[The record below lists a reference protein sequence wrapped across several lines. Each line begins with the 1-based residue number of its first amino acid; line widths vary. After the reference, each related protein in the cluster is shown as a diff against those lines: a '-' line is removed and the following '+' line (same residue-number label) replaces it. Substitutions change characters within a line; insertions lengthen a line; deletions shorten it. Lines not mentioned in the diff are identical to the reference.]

1 MDVFHLEGHYRF
13 IDRKEKFLLDCKS
26 LLLTGS
32 FFASQKHRPPC
43 NKLEGRVLQ
52 NFDYLM

>member
-13 IDRKEKFLLDCKS
+13 IDRKEKYLLDCKS

-32 FFASQKHRPPC
+32 FFTSQKHRPPC

-52 NFDYLM
+52 DFDYLM

>member
-13 IDRKEKFLLDCKS
+13 IDRKEKYLLDCKS

-32 FFASQKHRPPC
+32 FFTSQKHRHPC
-43 NKLEGRVLQ
+43 IKLEG
-52 NFDYLM
+52 